1 VGHLVPFI
9 ACLLLLES
17 DDLAAFHLID
27 LVLLQI
33 FYFCVIYWCSANDC
47 LLWCSKQVLNR
58 CQ

>member
-1 VGHLVPFI
+1 MKTLKISLKRLQQFVRNLVPFI

-33 FYFCVIYWCSANDC
+33 FYFWVI
-47 LLWCSKQVLNR
+47 
-58 CQ
+58 